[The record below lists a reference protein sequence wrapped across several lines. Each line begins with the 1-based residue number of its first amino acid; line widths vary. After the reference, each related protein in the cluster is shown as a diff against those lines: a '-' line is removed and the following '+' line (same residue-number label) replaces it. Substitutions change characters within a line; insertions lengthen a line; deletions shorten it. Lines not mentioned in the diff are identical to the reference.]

1 MYQSSLAALLAG
13 SIALANATQ
22 ALGQPM
28 CKPALV
34 IKEAQL
40 SAMLPPSL
48 ARKWTAAISV
58 DASSCTTTSGHFVI
72 GFARLKENAPD
83 IVFHETFVWKPD
95 SVTVSVDFWADEA
108 VEHYWLGDTDAC
120 PCRD

>member
-1 MYQSSLAALLAG
+1 MYGQEMMRCEHVREADSCGPSGSIRRRFFTLVRWRFGERADAFEQSDERETLPMYQSSLAALLAG

-48 ARKWTAAISV
+48 AR
-58 DASSCTTTSGHFVI
+58 
-72 GFARLKENAPD
+72 
-83 IVFHETFVWKPD
+83 
-95 SVTVSVDFWADEA
+95 
-108 VEHYWLGDTDAC
+108 
-120 PCRD
+120 